1 MSDTVARAATATA
14 STLTAQLAQALRRG
28 AQTAVPQRVGMLRSA
43 VGTIVRA
50 SGVEVSVGEVC
61 DLVDASGG
69 TVLQAEVVG
78 FADGAAILMP
88 FGSVAGLSAD
98 TEVRPTGR
106 RHQVPVGDALRGR
119 VLDGFGAALDGQ
131 PLPAAGQ
138 RTTRRTAPPAL
149 ERQRIERPL
158 ATGIRAID
166 ALTTIGE
173 GQRVGIF
180 APAGVGKSTLL
191 GMLARDSASDVSV
204 IALIGER
211 GREVREF
218 IDLTLGADG
227 LRRSVL
233 VVATSDRSPVERI
246 QAAYTATTIAEHLRD
261 RGLRVMLLVDSATRL
276 ARAQREVGLASGE
289 PPARQGF
296 PPSVFALLPQ
306 LMERAGPGAVG
317 SITAFYTVLAEGD
330 MGSDPVADEVR
341 SILDGHLVLSQK
353 LAQRGQFPAIDPLTS
368 LSRVMPLVTSPQHRA
383 DAQRLR
389 QLLVKYDEIEL
400 LVQLGEYQSGSDPDA
415 DEAIARMPSIRA
427 FLGQRVDEASAA
439 SETLA
444 ALHALAG
451 GHE

>member
-1 MSDTVARAATATA
+1 MSDVARRDPHAGAHEV
-14 STLTAQLAQALRRG
+14 AQHLAQALRR
-28 AQTAVPQRVGMLRSA
+28 AVQTASPQRVGMLRSA

-61 DLVDASGG
+61 ELVDTRGG
-69 TVLQAEVVG
+69 TALQAEVIG

-88 FGSVAGLSAD
+88 FGSVSGLSAD

-106 RHQVPVGDALRGR
+106 RHQVPVGDALLGR
-119 VLDGFGAALDGQ
+119 VLDGFGAPLDGQ
-131 PLPAAGQ
+131 PLDAAGQ
-138 RTTRRTAPPAL
+138 RSTRRTAPPAL
-149 ERQRIERPL
+149 ERQRIDRPL

-191 GMLARDSASDVSV
+191 GMLARDSASDVGV

-246 QAAYTATTIAEHLRD
+246 QAAFTATTIAEHFRD

-306 LMERAGPGAVG
+306 LMERAGPGAIG

-330 MGSDPVADEVR
+330 MGSDPIADEVR
-341 SILDGHLVLSQK
+341 SILDGHLVLTPK
-353 LAQRGQFPAIDPLTS
+353 LAQRGQFPAIDPLAS
-368 LSRVMPLVTSPQHRA
+368 LSRVMPLVTSPAHRA

-389 QLLVKYDEIEL
+389 QLLAKYDEIEL
-400 LVQLGEYQSGSDPDA
+400 LVQLGEYQTGSDPDA
-415 DEAIARMPSIRA
+415 DEAIDRMPRIRA
-427 FLGQRVDEASAA
+427 FLSQRVEEGSPAGA
-439 SETLA
+439 TLD
-444 ALHALAG
+444 ALHALVN